1 MYHITQHILRNLL
14 HNIQRDNR
22 FHFYTPDCFTH
33 TSSRCSYTTTFLR
46 HLLLA
51 RYFLTVFS
59 FKRGLGAGYF
69 LTVFLIRGLGAGY
82 FLTVFSFLRGL
93 GAGYLLTVFSFIRGL
108 GAGYFLS
115 VFLIRGLGAGYF
127 LTVFSFIRG
136 LGAGYFLSV
145 FSFIRGLGAN
155 SSHWLHFCTELF
167 LIHYT
172 NKNCNI
178 FSRYSERFITGSIS
192 ASDPFRHDANKNLA
206 L

>member
-108 GAGYFLS
+108 W
-115 VFLIRGLGAGYF
+115 
-127 LTVFSFIRG
+127 
-136 LGAGYFLSV
+136 
-145 FSFIRGLGAN
+145 AN